1 MSDSNAPGT
10 PPPARPPVPPLPA
23 QYAYPPQPQQQSQ
36 HSQPAPPPR
45 HPSQPVPPAGY
56 TAPYAAPYTAP
67 RPPVQGVQPPAP
79 PATGSGLGLVAL
91 ILALLATVGASAVGA
106 ASAWQLG
113 LAAGKGSA
121 TAPMDADFDW
131 SVLAPVRDWALAGE
145 LAFWIG
151 TAVGITALVIGV
163 IALVTQRGRVPGMIA
178 VVVAALGPIVFFAA
192 VAGTLS
198 AALTAGSG
206 IGG

>member
-1 MSDSNAPGT
+1 MSDSNEPGT

-23 QYAYPPQPQQQSQ
+23 QYAYPPQQPQ
-36 HSQPAPPPR
+36 HSQPAPPPQPL
-45 HPSQPVPPAGY
+45 HPSQPATPAGY

-67 RPPVQGVQPPAP
+67 RPPVQGIQPPAP
-79 PATGSGLGLVAL
+79 PATGSGLGLAAL

-113 LAAGKGSA
+113 LAAGRGSA

-145 LAFWIG
+145 LSFWIG
-151 TAVGITALVIGV
+151 TALGIAAIVMGV
-163 IALVTQRGRVPGMIA
+163 IALITQRGRVPGMIA
-178 VVVAALGPIVFFAA
+178 VVVAALGPIAFFAA

-198 AALTAGSG
+198 AALTSGSG